1 VVAGVAGCGTT
12 DVVGSVGESYATW
25 SISSRPMT
33 QQYLIG
39 QFSVL
44 LEDLQPSPGDCLAA
58 AVHDLREEVEHSPV
72 PMLPTLACQAMA
84 LSDKICWGAL
94 ERGDA
99 SSFCRYVKA
108 AAALG
113 EFTDAAGL
121 VFRSDMSAPTAPSS
135 PE

>member
-1 VVAGVAGCGTT
+1 
-12 DVVGSVGESYATW
+12 
-25 SISSRPMT
+25 MT

-44 LEDLQPSPGDCLAA
+44 LEDLQPSPGDGLAA
-58 AVHDLREEVEHSPV
+58 AVSGLRAEVEHSPV

-84 LSDKICWGAL
+84 LSDMVCWGAL
-94 ERGDA
+94 RRGDA
-99 SSFCRYVKA
+99 TSFCRSVKA
-108 AAALG
+108 AVALG

-121 VFRSDMSAPTAPSS
+121 VFSSDLTWSTARPL

>member
-1 VVAGVAGCGTT
+1 
-12 DVVGSVGESYATW
+12 
-25 SISSRPMT
+25 MT

-58 AVHDLREEVEHSPV
+58 VVHELREEVEHSSV
-72 PMLPTLACQAMA
+72 TMLSTLAFQAMA
-84 LSDKICWGAL
+84 LSDRICLGAL
-94 ERGDA
+94 ERGDV
-99 SSFCRYVKA
+99 SSFCRCVKA
-108 AAALG
+108 AVALG

-121 VFRSDMSAPTAPSS
+121 LLSPAMTAPTVRLF